1 MTILQI
7 KSDKSISFNNY
18 LIKKIKADLA
28 QSALFFNPTF
38 LYHGKEHFVQKC
50 IDSLQY
56 KKGYICFSELLPI
69 KYLIF
74 NNRQLYWLK
83 IMDYYQRNLNRE
95 YLIWRG
101 KLANK
106 KTYSR
111 RIDNN

>member
-28 QSALFFNPTF
+28 QSALFYNPTF
-38 LYHGKEHFVQKC
+38 IFRGKEYSVKKC
-50 IDSLQY
+50 IDSLLY
-56 KKGYICFSELLPI
+56 IKGYICFSEILPI
-69 KYLIF
+69 KHLIF
-74 NNRQLYWLK
+74 NNRQLYWLNV
-83 IMDYYQRNLNRE
+83 IRYYQRNLNSE

-101 KLANK
+101 KIANK

-111 RIDNN
+111 RINNN